1 MSSPQVRKTRGQ
13 GRPAVNSSVGKAAL
27 VAAARQ
33 ALKRKA
39 PGEIT
44 FIEIAKIA
52 NVDPALIR
60 YYFGQL
66 DDLFAAAAAEISKE
80 LRAKL
85 AALITQRGSVRER
98 LQARIQV
105 YFDVFRDDPQ
115 FHKLCVD
122 HGYLSNNENKRILQ
136 MLLRQSVEELE
147 ELVAEGINN
156 GELRAVDARFLQI
169 MIGSSSEFL
178 FGAGPIVRA
187 IVGPEADRPDFAARY
202 AALLTDLVSAP
213 PAKGARKGN
222 RRRAQ
227 DRSGDGRGRAKS
239 SVD

>member
-13 GRPAVNSSVGKAAL
+13 GRPAVESSVGKAAL
-27 VAAARQ
+27 IAAARE
-33 ALKRKA
+33 ALKRKT

-66 DDLFAAAAAEISKE
+66 GDLFAAAAAEINKE

-98 LQARIQV
+98 LRARIQV
-105 YFDVFRDDPQ
+105 YLDVFRGDPH
-115 FHKLCVD
+115 FHKLSVD
-122 HGYLSNNENKRILQ
+122 HGYLSNTENKRVLQ
-136 MLLRQSVEELE
+136 MLLRQSVEELD
-147 ELVAEGINN
+147 ELVAEGIRN
-156 GELRAVDARFLQI
+156 GELRPVDARFLQI

-178 FGAGPIVRA
+178 FSASPIVQA
-187 IVGPEADRPDFAARY
+187 IVGPEAEKPDFAKRY
-202 AALLTDLVSAP
+202 AQLLTDLVSASP
-213 PAKGARKGN
+213 GKAPKKSQSV
-222 RRRAQ
+222 RRR
-227 DRSGDGRGRAKS
+227 K
-239 SVD
+239 